1 MEKCVGGNVSTDYIY
16 SNDIRDSQR
25 ERLMVKPLQ
34 WSVTALAGVQFS
46 LSPLIGIYL
55 EPGAIYYFDNGS
67 DIETVY
73 SDRPLNFNLNL
84 GIRFSFD
91 R

>member
-1 MEKCVGGNVSTDYIY
+1 M
-16 SNDIRDSQR
+16 
-25 ERLMVKPLQ
+25 
-34 WSVTALAGVQFS
+34 AGVQFS